1 MNWFIIHFTCNEY
14 SWSLRCVWN
23 HIFCVNWICN
33 NLRLFWKLNKVLETV
48 HHHDYSWLQIFWRS
62 FMFCTIWMWEVNLLL
77 FSTLMFLFTVTF
89 FFIPLGYQKST
100 LDFIDTLFNDI
111 DQIVERKNVWMN
123 CNHQTCNVIILN
135 TSEVISTGM
144 Q

>member
-1 MNWFIIHFTCNEY
+1 
-14 SWSLRCVWN
+14 
-23 HIFCVNWICN
+23 
-33 NLRLFWKLNKVLETV
+33 
-48 HHHDYSWLQIFWRS
+48 
-62 FMFCTIWMWEVNLLL
+62 MWEVNLLL

-123 CNHQTCNVIILN
+123 CNHQTCSV
-135 TSEVISTGM
+135 VISTGM